1 MAMSGTS
8 HEWGLATAIFTVGT
22 VCLIIGIDLLVKGF
36 YPEIQVFRTTSL
48 EAGSSWM
55 LILALFLITIL
66 AGVAGFF
73 LEDYICFSNLVFGI
87 VGVVFFGYTVALALI
102 VTGFLGGFIRVVIS
116 PTKKNLPK

>member
-8 HEWGLATAIFTVGT
+8 HKWVIAMATFTLGT
-22 VCLIIGIDLLVKGF
+22 ACLTIIVDLLLKDF
-36 YPEIQVFRTTSL
+36 YPDIQVFRTTSL

-55 LILALFLITIL
+55 PLLALCLITVL
-66 AGVAGFF
+66 AGVTGFF
-73 LEDYICFSNLVFGI
+73 LENYVCFSNLVFGI